1 LDGDKVGRK
10 KEVKGKG
17 GNEKKRTQREEKG
30 WDGNGVQGAIKGEGA
45 GSGGGKG
52 LRHGRKTVPNFSS
65 VGMIQIRHLK
75 MKIGRNSIILFK
87 QIYLGLLC

>member
-10 KEVKGKG
+10 KEVKGKE

-30 WDGNGVQGAIKGEGA
+30 WDANGVQGAIKGKGA
-45 GSGGGKG
+45 GSGGGKR
-52 LRHGRKTVPNFSS
+52 LRHVKTVPNFSTVS
-65 VGMIQIRHLK
+65 MIQIRHLK